1 MSQINKDISKLKESD
16 ILNIILYGIYKL
28 SGNQRYSTLSEL
40 IYVLDKDSL
49 YKLCSVF
56 GGITIRVPTL
66 NELELLVNV
75 LLIYQYINIEK
86 KSLDEAC
93 ELVGVKKSKDL
104 VLLYNELVKI
114 LNEYIQTKINNN

>member
-28 SGNQRYSTLSEL
+28 SGNQKYSTLSEL